1 MKNIERSMKMKQG
14 LRISLMVLIAIFLSS
29 CGASKPKVVTT
40 KTESKRTK
48 TKHYD
53 PEVTRNNKMIK
64 PKDDRVYDIVNYAIS
79 FEGTKYKYGGTTKRG
94 MDCSGLLFV
103 SFQENDI
110 QLPRTSRAMSLQGE
124 RLYLKDVTVGD
135 LLFFETNKNRKVI
148 NHVGLVVDIS
158 QGDILFIHS
167 TTSQG
172 VVISKLSE
180 NYWNN
185 SFVMARRV
193 I

>member
-40 KTESKRTK
+40 ITENKRTK

-53 PEVTRNNKMIK
+53 PEVTRNNKTIK

-135 LLFFETNKNRKVI
+135 LLFFETNKNRKII

-167 TTSQG
+167 TTSRG

>member
-40 KTESKRTK
+40 KTENKRTK

-124 RLYLKDVTVGD
+124 RLYLKRCYGGRS
-135 LLFFETNKNRKVI
+135 L
-148 NHVGLVVDIS
+148 
-158 QGDILFIHS
+158 IL
-167 TTSQG
+167 
-172 VVISKLSE
+172 
-180 NYWNN
+180 
-185 SFVMARRV
+185 
-193 I
+193 

>member
-1 MKNIERSMKMKQG
+1 MKNIERSMIMKQS
-14 LRISLMVLIAIFLSS
+14 LRLGIMILTAIFLSS

-40 KTESKRTK
+40 KTEKTTKK

-53 PEVTRNNKMIK
+53 PKITKNKEIIK

-94 MDCSGLLFV
+94 MDCSGLMYI

-110 QLPRTSRAMSLQGE
+110 SLPRTSRAMSLQGE

-135 LLFFETNKNRKVI
+135 LLFFETDKNRKVI

-172 VVISKLSE
+172 VIISKLSE

-185 SFVMARRV
+185 TFVMARR
-193 I
+193 II

>member
-1 MKNIERSMKMKQG
+1 MKNIEISMMMKQS
-14 LRISLMVLIAIFLSS
+14 LRIGIMILTAIFLSS

-40 KTESKRTK
+40 KTESHSKK

-53 PEVTRNNKMIK
+53 PEITKNKEVIK
-64 PKDDRVYDIVNYAIS
+64 PKDNRVYDIVNYAIS

-94 MDCSGLLFV
+94 MDCSGLLYV
-103 SFQENDI
+103 SFLEKDI
-110 QLPRTSRAMSLQGE
+110 KLPRTSRAMSLQGE

-135 LLFFETNKNRKVI
+135 LLFFETNKNKKVI

-167 TTSQG
+167 TTSLG
-172 VVISKLSE
+172 VVISRLSE

-185 SFVMARRV
+185 AFVMARRV

>member
-40 KTESKRTK
+40 KTENKRTK

-53 PEVTRNNKMIK
+53 PEVTRNSKTIK

-167 TTSQG
+167 TTSRG

>member
-1 MKNIERSMKMKQG
+1 MKQS
-14 LRISLMVLIAIFLSS
+14 LRLGIMILAAIFLSS

-40 KTESKRTK
+40 KTETTPKK
-48 TKHYD
+48 KVQHYD
-53 PEVTRNNKMIK
+53 PEITQTKEVIQ
-64 PKDDRVYDIVNYAIS
+64 PKDERVYNIVNYAIG
-79 FEGTKYKYGGTTKRG
+79 FEGTKYKYGGTTKKG
-94 MDCSGLLFV
+94 MDCSGLVYV

-110 QLPRTSRAMSLQGE
+110 QLPRSSRDMSLQGE

-167 TTSQG
+167 TTSLG

-185 SFVMARRV
+185 AFVMARRV

>member
-1 MKNIERSMKMKQG
+1 MKRRMMMKPLLKY
-14 LRISLMVLIAIFLSS
+14 SLMLCTAIFLSS
-29 CGASKPKVVTT
+29 CGSSKPKVVTT
-40 KTESKRTK
+40 KKEVRTK
-48 TKHYD
+48 KTRHYN
-53 PEVTRNNKMIK
+53 PEVTKRNNTIK
-64 PKDDRVYDIVNYAIS
+64 PKDERVYDIVNYAIG

-94 MDCSGLLFV
+94 MDCSGLLYV

-135 LLFFETNKNRKVI
+135 LLFFETNKNKKVI
-148 NHVGLVVDIS
+148 NHVGMVVDIS

-167 TTSQG
+167 TTSLG

-185 SFVMARRV
+185 TFVMARRV

>member
-1 MKNIERSMKMKQG
+1 M
-14 LRISLMVLIAIFLSS
+14 SS
-29 CGASKPKVVTT
+29 CGASKPKVITT
-40 KTESKRTK
+40 KTEKNTK
-48 TKHYD
+48 KTTHYD
-53 PEVTRNNKMIK
+53 PKITKNKEVIK
-64 PKDDRVYDIVNYAIS
+64 PKDHRVYDIVNYAMS
-79 FEGTKYKYGGTTKRG
+79 FEGTRYKYGGTTKGG
-94 MDCSGLLFV
+94 MDCSGLMYI
-103 SFQENDI
+103 SFEQNDI
-110 QLPRTSRAMSLQGE
+110 ELPRTSRAMSLQGE

-135 LLFFETNKNRKVI
+135 LLFFETDKNRKVI

-185 SFVMARRV
+185 SFVMARR
-193 I
+193 II

>member
-1 MKNIERSMKMKQG
+1 MYI
-14 LRISLMVLIAIFLSS
+14 
-29 CGASKPKVVTT
+29 
-40 KTESKRTK
+40 
-48 TKHYD
+48 
-53 PEVTRNNKMIK
+53 
-64 PKDDRVYDIVNYAIS
+64 
-79 FEGTKYKYGGTTKRG
+79 
-94 MDCSGLLFV
+94 

-110 QLPRTSRAMSLQGE
+110 ALPRTSRAMSLQGE

-135 LLFFETNKNRKVI
+135 LLFFETDKNRKVI

-172 VVISKLSE
+172 VIISKLSE

-185 SFVMARRV
+185 TFVMARR
-193 I
+193 II

>member
-1 MKNIERSMKMKQG
+1 MKQS
-14 LRISLMVLIAIFLSS
+14 LRLGIMILTAIFLSS
-29 CGASKPKVVTT
+29 CGGSKPKVITT
-40 KTESKRTK
+40 KTEKTTKK

-53 PEVTRNNKMIK
+53 PKITQNNEVIK

-94 MDCSGLLFV
+94 MDCSGLMYV

-110 QLPRTSRAMSLQGE
+110 ALPRTSRAMSLQGE

-148 NHVGLVVDIS
+148 NHVGLVVDVS

-185 SFVMARRV
+185 TFVMARR
-193 I
+193 II

>member
-40 KTESKRTK
+40 KTENKRTK

-167 TTSQG
+167 TTSRG